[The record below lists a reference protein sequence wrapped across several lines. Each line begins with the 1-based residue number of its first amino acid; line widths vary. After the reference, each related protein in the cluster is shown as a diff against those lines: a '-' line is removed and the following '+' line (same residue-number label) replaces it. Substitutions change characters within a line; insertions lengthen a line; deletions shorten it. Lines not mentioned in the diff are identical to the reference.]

1 MEKSR
6 KKQRSMAIVAIVLMV
21 CLVLALGTFTFA
33 KYITSSSSGEQ
44 SATVANWDFTI
55 TVDTDQLFND
65 TYKIGEGE
73 TYATPK
79 STGSSISVKGSTAD
93 RKLLAPG
100 ASSSM
105 TISINGKAETKSKLT
120 IGLKVGYTEL
130 QCGDYYPV
138 VWTLK
143 EQGQDQA
150 LATGKLSAIE
160 NYLNG
165 DSSAVTF
172 DANTSVDK
180 TYTLS
185 WAWAYEGEGSD
196 DKKDTAIS
204 VKANNTSEEYSE
216 VSSKLDSSITEEI
229 YNSIVATMSFELTI
243 SVEQVQQ

>member
-120 IGLKVGYTEL
+120 ISLKDGYAEL
-130 QCGDYYPV
+130 KCDDYYPV
-138 VWTLK
+138 VWTLND
-143 EQGQDQA
+143 GSTD
-150 LATGKLSAIE
+150 LATGKLSDIE

-196 DKKDTAIS
+196 DEKDTAIS
-204 VKANNTSEEYSE
+204 VKANNTSKEYSE

-229 YNSIVATMSFELTI
+229 YDSIVATMSFELTI

>member
-33 KYITSSSSGEQ
+33 KYITSKDSGNQ

-55 TVDTDQLFND
+55 TVNTDKLFND
-65 TYKIGEGE
+65 EYKKGESE
-73 TYATPK
+73 DYATPT
-79 STGSSISVKGSTAD
+79 STGSSISVKGSTTD

-105 TISINGKAETKSKLT
+105 TITISGKAETKSKLT
-120 IGLKVGYTEL
+120 IKLKEGYTEL

-138 VWTLK
+138 KWTLND
-143 EQGQDQA
+143 GTIDVV
-150 LATGKLSAIE
+150 TGTLFQIE
-160 NYLNG
+160 TYLKG

-172 DANTSVDK
+172 EAGIDVEK

-185 WAWAYEGEGSD
+185 WVWNFENVEKNVMDA
-196 DKKDTAIS
+196 AIS
-204 VKANNTSEEYSE
+204 VKANNPYAEYSTI
-216 VSSKLDSSITEEI
+216 SDKLDSSIIEET
-229 YNSIVATMSFELTI
+229 YNSIVAEMSFELTI
-243 SVEQVQQ
+243 SVEQAQ